1 MMAESVA
8 MRMKTIQHFEALPTG
23 EQPVFCAIGMFDG
36 LHLGHQSVLKHLID
50 QARSTKG
57 LSVVLTFQTHPAELL
72 TPDRSPKLIYP
83 TDYKQALLESIGVDI
98 AWMIPFD
105 KRLSQMSA
113 EDFVEKI
120 RHYTH
125 NLSGISVG
133 SNFSFGS
140 RRKGNVDLL
149 KDCGK
154 HHGFQVEGKVPLH
167 YGEDL
172 VSSTRI
178 RHLIQ
183 SGDIEMTSKLLGRPY
198 SLMGQVI
205 SGDGLGRKLGFPT
218 ANLDCQR
225 LALPPLGVYAITCN
239 IEGQE
244 RGGVL
249 NIGKRPT
256 LNHTDPKLQV
266 EAHFWDFE
274 MNLYDKRIGLEIKGR
289 LRGERRFPDVDS
301 LKSQIKKDIQNAQCM
316 LEGIR

>member
-1 MMAESVA
+1 
-8 MRMKTIQHFEALPTG
+8 
-23 EQPVFCAIGMFDG
+23 
-36 LHLGHQSVLKHLID
+36 
-50 QARSTKG
+50 
-57 LSVVLTFQTHPAELL
+57 
-72 TPDRSPKLIYP
+72 
-83 TDYKQALLESIGVDI
+83 
-98 AWMIPFD
+98 
-105 KRLSQMSA
+105 
-113 EDFVEKI
+113 
-120 RHYTH
+120 
-125 NLSGISVG
+125 
-133 SNFSFGS
+133 
-140 RRKGNVDLL
+140 
-149 KDCGK
+149 
-154 HHGFQVEGKVPLH
+154 
-167 YGEDL
+167 
-172 VSSTRI
+172 
-178 RHLIQ
+178 
-183 SGDIEMTSKLLGRPY
+183 MTSRLLGRPY

-274 MNLYDKRIGLEIKGR
+274 MNLYDKRIALEIKGR

-301 LKSQIKKDIQNAQCM
+301 LKSQIKKDIKNAQCM